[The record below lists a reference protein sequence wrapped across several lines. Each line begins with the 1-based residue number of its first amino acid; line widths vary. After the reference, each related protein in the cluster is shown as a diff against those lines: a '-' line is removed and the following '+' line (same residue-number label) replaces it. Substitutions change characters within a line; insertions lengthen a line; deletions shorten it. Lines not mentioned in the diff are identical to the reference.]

1 MVADLEGASSG
12 GGLSWQKLPVEGGPQ
27 PGVPKHQK
35 YQEDL
40 NQEYQTTKS
49 TKNTKRT
56 STKSTKVPKA
66 PKNT

>member
-12 GGLSWQKLPVEGGPQ
+12 GGHSWQKLPVEGGPQ
-27 PGVPKHQK
+27 PVVPKYQK

-40 NQEYQTTKS
+40 NQEYQS

-56 STKSTKVPKA
+56 STKKLFVSWELLKYQM
-66 PKNT
+66 